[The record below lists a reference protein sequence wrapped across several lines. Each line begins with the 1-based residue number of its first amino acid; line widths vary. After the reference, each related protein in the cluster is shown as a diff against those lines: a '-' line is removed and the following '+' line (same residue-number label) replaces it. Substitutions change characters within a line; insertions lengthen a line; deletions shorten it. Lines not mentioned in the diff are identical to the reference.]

1 MHTTC
6 DLVWNRPTV
15 VRHRRLVWM
24 ALCVALFVPESY
36 ATHFRFGHFNWEPTT
51 NPGEVRFHLV
61 NAFRRSGYPGS
72 APDGLPRTGDIITET
87 VGATSFIFG
96 DGQTTATLQYRVIA
110 FSEPENWI
118 AVEALQPGTTTAG
131 LRHTYAAAVPYNN
144 VGVSSCCRLSSL
156 NNRSN
161 GTYILSTRVTP
172 RDGNRSPVSSLVPIV
187 AVQQGPAAKFSVPA
201 ADPDGDR
208 LRWRLAT
215 SAEAGGG
222 PHPPNLSVDPDTGE
236 VTWNNLGLD
245 TINPWTTQIIIE
257 DLDGS
262 GNVKS
267 RTPVD
272 FFLRITAVIPPV
284 CTVDP
289 PGPFDV
295 AVNTPVSFTITG
307 SHPVPGATV
316 TLNSGGLPAGAVTSP
331 ALPTT
336 GPSGVQARF
345 SWTPNQVGT
354 YQIVFSATGN
364 DGGQALCPVTITV
377 RADAD
382 LVLTKVATP
391 EPVKVSSNLT
401 YSISITNNGPAQAT
415 GVLVTDTLPEGVTFV
430 SASSSQGSCMETS
443 GVVTCNLGSLGS
455 GASAS
460 VTVLVTPGVTGS
472 ITNYARVTSTSTDPN
487 PADNEAVAVST
498 VEPAN
503 EAPVADAS
511 ASDLLVISGNNVDAK
526 VHLNG
531 SKSLDADGDPLT
543 YNWFENLVP
552 LASGVTAEV
561 TLNIGVHTIDLVVSD
576 GLANNSDTIEIA
588 VISASDAVNLLILK
602 IEETDLGRKNKRP
615 LESTLK
621 AAAAAFSEGRFRPA
635 VNQLEA
641 FQNKV
646 RAQIAPQDPVAAA
659 CFDDLAQQIID
670 AVERN

>member
-1 MHTTC
+1 MPS
-6 DLVWNRPTV
+6 NRQTV
-15 VRHRRLVWM
+15 AGHSRLAWM
-24 ALCVALFVPESY
+24 ALCVVLFVPESF

-61 NAFRRSGYPGS
+61 NAFRRSGYAGS

-96 DGQTTATLQYRVIA
+96 DGQSTATLQYRVIA

-131 LRHTYAAAVPYNN
+131 LRHTYAAAVPYQN
-144 VGVSSCCRLSSL
+144 VGISSCCRLASL
-156 NNRSN
+156 NNRPN
-161 GTYILSTRVTP
+161 GNYILSTRVTP

-187 AVQQGPAAKFSVPA
+187 VVQQGPAAKFSVPA

-222 PHPPNLSVDPDTGE
+222 VHPPNLTVDPDTGE

-245 TINPWTTQIIIE
+245 AVNPWTTQIIIE
-257 DLDGS
+257 DLDAS

-272 FFLRITAVIPPV
+272 FFLRISAVIPPV

-289 PGPFDV
+289 PEPFDV

-316 TLNSGGLPAGAVTSP
+316 TLNSGGLPTGAVTSP
-331 ALPTT
+331 PLPAT

-345 SWTPNQVGT
+345 TWTPNQVGT

-382 LVLTKVATP
+382 LALTKVAAP

-401 YSISITNNGPAQAT
+401 YSISVTNNGPAQAT
-415 GVLVTDTLPEGVTFV
+415 DVLVTDTLPEGVAFV
-430 SASSSQGSCMETS
+430 SASSSQGACMETS
-443 GVVTCNLGSLGS
+443 GVVTCTLGTLSS
-455 GASAS
+455 GASAN
-460 VTVLVTPGVTGS
+460 VTVTVTPSATGS
-472 ITNYARVTSTSTDPN
+472 ITNHARVTSTSRDPN
-487 PADNEAVAVST
+487 LADNEAVAVST

-503 EAPVADAS
+503 QAPVADAS
-511 ASDLLVISGNNVDAK
+511 ASDLLVISGNNVDAT
-526 VHLNG
+526 VHLDA
-531 SKSLDADGDPLT
+531 SKSSDADGDPLT
-543 YNWFENLVP
+543 YDWSEDGMP
-552 LASGVTAEV
+552 LASGAVADV
-561 TLNIGVHTIDLVVSD
+561 TLIIGHHAIDLVVSD
-576 GLANNSDTIEIA
+576 GLASDAETIEAA

-602 IEETDLGRKNKRP
+602 IEQTDLGRKNKRP

-621 AAAAAFSEGRFRPA
+621 AASAAFSEGRFRPG
-635 VNQLEA
+635 VNQLES

-646 RAQIAPQDPVAAA
+646 RAQIAAQDPVAAA

-670 AVERN
+670 AIEGN